1 VLTMYQS
8 VMDGLSRALARA
20 RAPSGGGGGAAAVP
34 DTSLVQPISKSD
46 GLNLDPDYERTN
58 VKDPRATGPGIQRED
73 RW

>member
-1 VLTMYQS
+1 MLTMYQS

-20 RAPSGGGGGAAAVP
+20 RAPSGGRGDAAAAQ
-34 DTSLVQPISKSD
+34 DTSLVQPITKSR
-46 GLNLDPDYERTN
+46 GPNLDPDHERTN